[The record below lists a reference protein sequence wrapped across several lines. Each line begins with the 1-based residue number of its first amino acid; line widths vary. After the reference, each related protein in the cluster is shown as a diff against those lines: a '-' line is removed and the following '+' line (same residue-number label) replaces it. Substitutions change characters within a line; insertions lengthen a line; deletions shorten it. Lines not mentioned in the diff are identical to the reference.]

1 MCNKENEAQALKNQI
16 ERHKHNSVDLMSLVP
31 VSEVLGFA
39 LVFKVLFFFFQFG
52 KLSIYQQKH
61 TYNEI
66 TLENNMPIKAG
77 VKCAKDRNKRDYVLS
92 FVQYRTFLSTNNVT
106 GHV

>member
-39 LVFKVLFFFFQFG
+39 LVFKVLFFFQFG
-52 KLSIYQQKH
+52 KLSI
-61 TYNEI
+61 
-66 TLENNMPIKAG
+66 
-77 VKCAKDRNKRDYVLS
+77 
-92 FVQYRTFLSTNNVT
+92 
-106 GHV
+106 